1 MLFKRSENYLYL
13 LKFLDKM
20 QKNIKKRYDSI
31 WKEDSKLPETRQ
43 LLNKSRGDVC
53 MIHYNKLGRNA
64 RKALAGLLV
73 AANVVGG
80 VPVYAAEPTE
90 VQNPSAVEAE
100 ETGESE
106 QEENENVADGDE
118 IPSDA
123 VDTTTDDT
131 DNTEVPPVDDAAD
144 TEIPPVDDATDT
156 EVPPAD
162 DATDT
167 EVPPADDAT
176 DTEVPPADDATDTEV
191 PPADDVTDTEVPP
204 ANDVTDT
211 EVPPADDAT
220 NTEVPPEGDATDTEV
235 PPADDA
241 TNAEMPS
248 TDVVTSPDETVDE
261 PMAPAE
267 VTDEITVDS
276 EILEAEEDG
285 WHEDGNGF
293 YYVESGEKLTSSWK
307 QIDGSWYYLG
317 SNGYRY
323 ANGQKS
329 VNKDINGESIY
340 SYYRFDTDG
349 RMQTGWYEDE
359 YGSKYYYMDDGKAA
373 QGVLE
378 IDGATYYFYTG
389 RMQTDYSWSDE
400 KNIYYFG
407 EDGKLTE
414 TINLETNGWKEKD
427 DGNWVYI
434 EAGQMIKNSWKEI
447 EGVRYYFDY
456 YGNMCKDTVMSIW
469 DESTGKSG
477 YYRFDSKGKV
487 VTGWYQDEEENWY
500 YYGNDGM
507 ASEGMQK
514 IGNSTYY
521 FLYEG
526 RMATNYTYEKDSGL
540 YYFGEDG
547 KMVSE
552 ISLTKNGWKSTADG
566 SWYYTESGKLVKNEW
581 RQIGKFWYR
590 FDYDGKMLKD
600 TSWSERDET
609 TGKYTYYRF
618 DKDGHMMKGW
628 YYVGETDRWYYYD
641 SKGAAVDGLV
651 TIGKD
656 VYYFSNRIMQT
667 KTVYSDEKNLY
678 YFNEDGKLT
687 EKISIEKDGWKKNK
701 EGDWFYVESG
711 KLVKG
716 WRQIGGSKYYFG
728 SDGVM
733 YRDVRRGIGFDPDD
747 PGTNLIFSFDEDG
760 RMVTG
765 WYQSRGKWYYHKQ
778 DGTAASGLQTIGKKT
793 YCFSGEGEMLTNGQ
807 YYKDGVLYVYGA
819 DGVCTTSLKNGWLYD
834 TYYIVKG
841 KAVTGWREVSGK
853 WYYFDPGSGK
863 KAENK
868 IMWIEGK
875 SYSFDSDGV
884 MNKGWVKVTGNGELH
899 WMYADG
905 SGALVKDSW
914 QKLGKKW
921 YYFDGSGEMV
931 TGLKEIDG
939 KLEKFN
945 ADGLWTGTASNN
957 AWYEGEGGS
966 WFYIKDKAM
975 LKDVTEQIKGKYYH
989 FDSSGRMVT
998 REVHD
1003 DYYFGSNGA
1012 AVKNQWRLDSN
1023 GKWHYYGAD
1032 SKEVEAGWKKIG
1044 SSWYYFVSG
1053 TIVTEDCVIDGKLY
1067 RFKKNGASDKKEVK
1081 ITDGWNLIDGQYY
1094 YYKGGS
1100 YLTGLQKIGNARY
1113 YFDFDGRMAYQS
1125 RVGAYFADKNGK
1137 IISKAWGQDADGTYY
1152 YAGADGRLVKGLQ
1165 TIGGKKYLFN
1175 EHDGAMYEH
1184 DMVLSNDEKTLYVI
1198 SSSGEVTRIV
1208 KAGKNGWTKTAND
1221 NWFYVSGGKFAKG
1234 YQTIGGK
1241 SYYFYSTGMA
1251 TDTTVSGHGYADA
1264 NGVLHLNGWY
1274 GEGSLIYVRNGHTLS
1289 GPGTVSGKKYYFS
1302 YIADTGLYF
1311 ADGNY
1316 YFFDG
1321 SKGTRKTYKVKEGWN
1336 KVNGLWYYVIDGA
1349 VQTGSQEIGGKYY
1362 HFSDNG
1368 VMLSDCLYSSDGR
1381 YQYLDENGLPVKNSW
1396 KKVSYMNIYRESNVY
1411 DEDDLETEDVWYYFD
1426 ANGFAV
1432 TGKQKIG
1439 GKTYIFA
1446 ENGKML

>member
-1 MLFKRSENYLYL
+1 MKR
-13 LKFLDKM
+13 
-20 QKNIKKRYDSI
+20 
-31 WKEDSKLPETRQ
+31 

-100 ETGESE
+100 ETDESE
-106 QEENENVADGDE
+106 QEGNENAADGDE
-118 IPSDA
+118 DPSETVDA
-123 VDTTTDDT
+123 TTDGTTSTEMPPVDEVT
-131 DNTEVPPVDDAAD
+131 DTEVPPADDVTDTEVPPADDATD
-144 TEIPPVDDATDT
+144 TEVPPADDVTDT

-204 ANDVTDT
+204 ADDAVAPDAVVNEEIPAEEPVVPE
-211 EVPPADDAT
+211 EVP
-220 NTEVPPEGDATDTEV
+220 V
-235 PPADDA
+235 
-241 TNAEMPS
+241 
-248 TDVVTSPDETVDE
+248 
-261 PMAPAE
+261 
-267 VTDEITVDS
+267 EITVDS
-276 EILEAEEDG
+276 EILKAEEDG

-293 YYVESGEKLTSSWK
+293 YYVESGEKLTSTWK
-307 QIDGSWYYLG
+307 QMDGSWYYLG
-317 SNGYRY
+317 SDGYRY
-323 ANGQKS
+323 ADGRKYIS
-329 VNKDINGESIY
+329 KDMMGEYTY
-340 SYYRFDTDG
+340 SYYCFDADG
-349 RMQTGWYEDE
+349 RMQTGWYEE
-359 YGSKYYYMDDGKAA
+359 YGNKYYYMNDGKAA
-373 QGVLE
+373 SGVQE
-378 IDGATYYFYTG
+378 VDGATYYFGYG
-389 RMQTDYSWSDE
+389 GEMQTNTSWQDE

-407 EDGKLTE
+407 EDGKLTN
-414 TINLETNGWKEKD
+414 TISLETDGWKETS
-427 DGNWVYI
+427 DGNFVYI
-434 EAGQMIKNSWKEI
+434 EAGQMVKGCWKEI
-447 EGVRYYFDY
+447 EGVRYYFDSS
-456 YGNMCKDTVMSIW
+456 GIMCKDTVTSIW
-469 DESTGKSG
+469 DEGTGESG
-477 YYRFDSKGKV
+477 YYRFDSNGKV
-487 VTGWYQDEEENWY
+487 VTGWYQDEDEDWY
-500 YYGNDGM
+500 YYGNDGK
-507 ASEGMQK
+507 APKGMQK
-514 IGNSTYY
+514 IGNATYY
-521 FLYEG
+521 FLYAG
-526 RMATNYTYEKDSGL
+526 RMATDYTYELDSKL

-547 KMVSE
+547 KLTDE
-552 ISLTKNGWKSTADG
+552 INLAENGWKSTADG
-566 SWYYTESGKLVKNEW
+566 NWYYTESGKLVKNEW
-581 RQIGKFWYR
+581 RQIGKFRYR
-590 FDYDGKMLKD
+590 FDYEGKMVKD
-600 TSWSERDET
+600 TTWGESDET
-609 TGKYTYYRF
+609 TGKYISYRF
-618 DKDGHMMKGW
+618 DKDGHMVTGW
-628 YYVGETDRWYYYD
+628 YQDRNSSWYYYD
-641 SKGAAVDGLV
+641 SKGAAAEGLV
-651 TIGKD
+651 TVGKD
-656 VYYFSNRIMQT
+656 TYYFSYGRMQT
-667 KTVYSDEKNLY
+667 KTSYSDGKSLY

-711 KLVKG
+711 KLVTNE
-716 WRQIGGSKYYFG
+716 WRQINGSKYYFG
-728 SDGVM
+728 SDGAM
-733 YRDVRRGIGFDPDD
+733 YKNVRRGIGYDPDD

-765 WYQSRGKWYYHKQ
+765 WYQHQGKWYYHKQ

-793 YCFSGEGEMLTNGQ
+793 YCFSGEGEMKTNGQ

-841 KAVTGWREVSGK
+841 KAVTKWRQVSGK
-853 WYYFDPGSGK
+853 WYYFNPETGRK
-863 KAENK
+863 VKNTTME
-868 IMWIEGK
+868 IEGK
-875 SYSFDSDGV
+875 LYSFDSDGI
-884 MNKGWVKVTGNGELH
+884 MNKGWVKATDNGELH

-905 SGALVKDSW
+905 SGALVKDNW
-914 QKLGKKW
+914 QKVGKKW
-921 YYFDGSGEMV
+921 YYFDDSYRMV
-931 TGLKEIDG
+931 TGLKEIEG

-957 AWYEGEGGS
+957 AWYEGAGGS
-966 WFYIKDKAM
+966 WFYIKDKAL
-975 LKDVTEQIKGKYYH
+975 LKNTTEQINGKYYH
-989 FDSSGRMVT
+989 FDASGRMVT

-1113 YFDFDGRMAYQS
+1113 YFDGSGKMAYQS
-1125 RVGAYFADKNGK
+1125 RVGSYNTGYYFADKNGK
-1137 IISKAWGQDADGTYY
+1137 IISKAWGQDADGIYY

-1165 TIGGKKYLFN
+1165 TISGKKYLFD
-1175 EHDGAMYEH
+1175 EYDGAMYEH

-1221 NWFYVSGGKFAKG
+1221 NWFYVSGGKFARG

-1241 SYYFYSTGMA
+1241 SYYFYSSGMA
-1251 TDTTVSGHGYADA
+1251 TDETVSGHGYADA

-1274 GEGSLIYVRNGHTLS
+1274 GTGSLIYVRNGHTLS

-1362 HFSDNG
+1362 HFSETG
-1368 VMLSDCLYSSDGR
+1368 VMLSDCLYYNDGR
-1381 YQYLDENGLPVKNSW
+1381 YQYLDKNGLPIKNSW

-1411 DEDDLETEDVWYYFD
+1411 DEEDIETEDVWYYFD

-1446 ENGKML
+1446 RNGKML

>member
-1 MLFKRSENYLYL
+1 MKR
-13 LKFLDKM
+13 
-20 QKNIKKRYDSI
+20 
-31 WKEDSKLPETRQ
+31 

-100 ETGESE
+100 ETDESE
-106 QEENENVADGDE
+106 QEGNENAADGDE
-118 IPSDA
+118 DPSETVDA
-123 VDTTTDDT
+123 TTDGT
-131 DNTEVPPVDDAAD
+131 TSTEMPPVD
-144 TEIPPVDDATDT
+144 EVTDT

-162 DATDT
+162 D
-167 EVPPADDAT
+167 VT

-204 ANDVTDT
+204 ADDAVAPDAVVNEEIPAEEPVVPE
-211 EVPPADDAT
+211 EVP
-220 NTEVPPEGDATDTEV
+220 V
-235 PPADDA
+235 
-241 TNAEMPS
+241 
-248 TDVVTSPDETVDE
+248 
-261 PMAPAE
+261 
-267 VTDEITVDS
+267 EITVDS
-276 EILEAEEDG
+276 EILKAEEDG

-293 YYVESGEKLTSSWK
+293 YYVESGEKLTSTWK
-307 QIDGSWYYLG
+307 QMDGSWYYLG
-317 SNGYRY
+317 SDGYRY
-323 ANGQKS
+323 ADGRKYIS
-329 VNKDINGESIY
+329 KDMMGEYTY
-340 SYYRFDTDG
+340 SYYCFDADG
-349 RMQTGWYEDE
+349 RMQTGWYEE
-359 YGSKYYYMDDGKAA
+359 YGNKYYYMNDGKAA
-373 QGVLE
+373 SGVQE
-378 IDGATYYFYTG
+378 VDGATYYFGYG
-389 RMQTDYSWSDE
+389 GEMQTNTSWQDE

-407 EDGKLTE
+407 EDGKLTN
-414 TINLETNGWKEKD
+414 TISLETDGWKETS
-427 DGNWVYI
+427 DGNFVYI
-434 EAGQMIKNSWKEI
+434 EAGQMVKGCWKEI
-447 EGVRYYFDY
+447 EGVRYYFDSS
-456 YGNMCKDTVMSIW
+456 GIMCKDTVTSIW
-469 DESTGKSG
+469 DEGTGESG
-477 YYRFDSKGKV
+477 YYRFDSNGKV
-487 VTGWYQDEEENWY
+487 VTGWYQDEDEDWY
-500 YYGNDGM
+500 YYGNDGK
-507 ASEGMQK
+507 APKGMQK
-514 IGNSTYY
+514 IGNATYY
-521 FLYEG
+521 FLYAG
-526 RMATNYTYEKDSGL
+526 RMATDYTYELDSKL

-547 KMVSE
+547 KLTDE
-552 ISLTKNGWKSTADG
+552 INLAENGWKSTADG
-566 SWYYTESGKLVKNEW
+566 NWYYTESGKLVKNEW
-581 RQIGKFWYR
+581 RQIGKFRYR
-590 FDYDGKMLKD
+590 FDYEGKMVKD
-600 TSWSERDET
+600 TTWGESDET
-609 TGKYTYYRF
+609 TGKYISYRF
-618 DKDGHMMKGW
+618 DKDGHMVTGW
-628 YYVGETDRWYYYD
+628 YQDRNSSWYYYD
-641 SKGAAVDGLV
+641 SKGAAAEGLV
-651 TIGKD
+651 TVGKD
-656 VYYFSNRIMQT
+656 TYYFSYGRMQT
-667 KTVYSDEKNLY
+667 KTSYSDGKSLY

-711 KLVKG
+711 KLVTNE
-716 WRQIGGSKYYFG
+716 WRQINGSKYYFG
-728 SDGVM
+728 SDGAM
-733 YRDVRRGIGFDPDD
+733 YKNVRRGIGYDPDD

-765 WYQSRGKWYYHKQ
+765 WYQHQGKWYYHKQ

-793 YCFSGEGEMLTNGQ
+793 YCFSGEGEMKTNGQ

-841 KAVTGWREVSGK
+841 KAVTKWRQVSGK
-853 WYYFDPGSGK
+853 WYYFNPETGRK
-863 KAENK
+863 VKNTTME
-868 IMWIEGK
+868 IEGK
-875 SYSFDSDGV
+875 LYSFDSDGI
-884 MNKGWVKVTGNGELH
+884 MNKGWVKATDNGELH

-905 SGALVKDSW
+905 SGALVKDNW
-914 QKLGKKW
+914 QKVGKKW
-921 YYFDGSGEMV
+921 YYFDDSYRMV
-931 TGLKEIDG
+931 TGLKEIEG

-957 AWYEGEGGS
+957 AWYEGAGGS
-966 WFYIKDKAM
+966 WFYIKDKAL
-975 LKDVTEQIKGKYYH
+975 LKNTTEQINGKYYH
-989 FDSSGRMVT
+989 FDASGRMVT

-1113 YFDFDGRMAYQS
+1113 YFDGSGKMAYQS
-1125 RVGAYFADKNGK
+1125 RVGSYNTGYYFADKNGK
-1137 IISKAWGQDADGTYY
+1137 IISKAWGQDADGIYY

-1165 TIGGKKYLFN
+1165 TISGKKYLFD
-1175 EHDGAMYEH
+1175 EYDGAMYEH

-1221 NWFYVSGGKFAKG
+1221 NWFYVSGGKFARG

-1241 SYYFYSTGMA
+1241 SYYFYSSGMA
-1251 TDTTVSGHGYADA
+1251 TDETVSGHGYADA

-1274 GEGSLIYVRNGHTLS
+1274 GTGSLIYVRNGHTLS

-1362 HFSDNG
+1362 HFSETG
-1368 VMLSDCLYSSDGR
+1368 VMLSDCLYYNDGR
-1381 YQYLDENGLPVKNSW
+1381 YQYLDKNGLPIKNSW

-1411 DEDDLETEDVWYYFD
+1411 DEEDIETEDVWYYFD

-1446 ENGKML
+1446 RNGKML

>member
-1 MLFKRSENYLYL
+1 
-13 LKFLDKM
+13 
-20 QKNIKKRYDSI
+20 
-31 WKEDSKLPETRQ
+31 
-43 LLNKSRGDVC
+43 

-100 ETGESE
+100 ETDESE
-106 QEENENVADGDE
+106 QKGSEDAADGDE
-118 IPSDA
+118 DPSEA
-123 VDTTTDDT
+123 VDATTDGT
-131 DNTEVPPVDDAAD
+131 TSTEMPPVDEVTDA
-144 TEIPPVDDATDT
+144 
-156 EVPPAD
+156 
-162 DATDT
+162 

-204 ANDVTDT
+204 AD
-211 EVPPADDAT
+211 
-220 NTEVPPEGDATDTEV
+220 DATDTEV

-241 TNAEMPS
+241 TDTEVPS
-248 TDVVTSPDETVDE
+248 ADDATDTEVPPADDVTDTEVPPADDVTDTEVPPADDAVAPDAVVNEE
-261 PMAPAE
+261 IPAE
-267 VTDEITVDS
+267 EPVVPEEVPVEITVDS
-276 EILEAEEDG
+276 EILKAEEDG

-293 YYVESGEKLTSSWK
+293 YYVESGEKLTSTWK
-307 QIDGSWYYLG
+307 QMDGSWYYLG
-317 SNGYRY
+317 SDGYRY
-323 ANGQKS
+323 ADGRKYIS
-329 VNKDINGESIY
+329 KDMMGEYTY
-340 SYYRFDTDG
+340 SYYCFDADG
-349 RMQTGWYEDE
+349 RMQTGWYEE
-359 YGSKYYYMDDGKAA
+359 YGNKYYYMNDGKAA
-373 QGVLE
+373 SGVQE
-378 IDGATYYFYTG
+378 VDGATYYFGYG
-389 RMQTDYSWSDE
+389 GEMQTNTSWQDE

-407 EDGKLTE
+407 EDGKLTN
-414 TINLETNGWKEKD
+414 TISLETDGWKETS
-427 DGNWVYI
+427 DGNFVYI
-434 EAGQMIKNSWKEI
+434 EAGQMVKGCWKEI
-447 EGVRYYFDY
+447 EGVRYYFDSS
-456 YGNMCKDTVMSIW
+456 GIMCKDTVTSIW
-469 DESTGKSG
+469 DEGTGESG
-477 YYRFDSKGKV
+477 YYRFDSNGKV
-487 VTGWYQDEEENWY
+487 VTGWYQDEDEDWY
-500 YYGNDGM
+500 YYGNDGK
-507 ASEGMQK
+507 APKGMQK
-514 IGNSTYY
+514 IGNATYY
-521 FLYEG
+521 FLYAG
-526 RMATNYTYEKDSGL
+526 RMATDYTYELDSKL

-547 KMVSE
+547 KLTDE
-552 ISLTKNGWKSTADG
+552 INLAENGWKSTADG
-566 SWYYTESGKLVKNEW
+566 NWYYTESGKLVKNEW
-581 RQIGKFWYR
+581 RQIGKFRYR
-590 FDYDGKMLKD
+590 FDYEGKMVKD
-600 TSWSERDET
+600 TTWGESDET
-609 TGKYTYYRF
+609 TGKYISYRF
-618 DKDGHMMKGW
+618 DKDGHMVTGW
-628 YYVGETDRWYYYD
+628 YQDRNSSWYYYD
-641 SKGAAVDGLV
+641 SKGAAAEGLV
-651 TIGKD
+651 TVGKD
-656 VYYFSNRIMQT
+656 TYYFSYGRMQT
-667 KTVYSDEKNLY
+667 KTSYSDGKSLY

-711 KLVKG
+711 KLVTNE
-716 WRQIGGSKYYFG
+716 WRQINGSKYYFG
-728 SDGVM
+728 SDGAM
-733 YRDVRRGIGFDPDD
+733 YKNVRRGIGYDPDD

-765 WYQSRGKWYYHKQ
+765 WYQHQGKWYYHKQ

-793 YCFSGEGEMLTNGQ
+793 YCFSGEGEMKTNGQ

-841 KAVTGWREVSGK
+841 KAVTKWRQVSGK
-853 WYYFDPGSGK
+853 WYYFNPETGRK
-863 KAENK
+863 VKNTTME
-868 IMWIEGK
+868 IEGK
-875 SYSFDSDGV
+875 LYSFDSDGI
-884 MNKGWVKVTGNGELH
+884 MNKGWVKATDNGELH

-905 SGALVKDSW
+905 SGALVKDNW
-914 QKLGKKW
+914 QKVGKKW
-921 YYFDGSGEMV
+921 YYFDDSYRMV
-931 TGLKEIDG
+931 TGLKEIEG

-957 AWYEGEGGS
+957 AWYEGAGGS
-966 WFYIKDKAM
+966 WFYIKDKAL
-975 LKDVTEQIKGKYYH
+975 LKNTTEQINGKYYH
-989 FDSSGRMVT
+989 FDASGRMVT

-1113 YFDFDGRMAYQS
+1113 YFDGSGKMAYQS
-1125 RVGAYFADKNGK
+1125 RVGSYNTGYYFADKNGK
-1137 IISKAWGQDADGTYY
+1137 IISKAWGQDADGIYY

-1165 TIGGKKYLFN
+1165 TISGKKYLFD
-1175 EHDGAMYEH
+1175 EYDGAMYEH

-1221 NWFYVSGGKFAKG
+1221 NWFYVSGGKFARG

-1241 SYYFYSTGMA
+1241 SYYFYSSGMA
-1251 TDTTVSGHGYADA
+1251 TDETVSGHGYADA

-1274 GEGSLIYVRNGHTLS
+1274 GTGSLIYVRNGHTLS

-1362 HFSDNG
+1362 HFSETG
-1368 VMLSDCLYSSDGR
+1368 VMLSDCLYYNDGR
-1381 YQYLDENGLPVKNSW
+1381 YQYLDKNGLPIKNSW

-1411 DEDDLETEDVWYYFD
+1411 DEEDIETEDVWYYFD

-1446 ENGKML
+1446 RNGKML

>member
-1 MLFKRSENYLYL
+1 
-13 LKFLDKM
+13 
-20 QKNIKKRYDSI
+20 
-31 WKEDSKLPETRQ
+31 
-43 LLNKSRGDVC
+43 

-100 ETGESE
+100 ETDESE
-106 QEENENVADGDE
+106 QEGNENAADGDE
-118 IPSDA
+118 DPSETVDA
-123 VDTTTDDT
+123 TTDGT
-131 DNTEVPPVDDAAD
+131 TSTEMPPVD
-144 TEIPPVDDATDT
+144 EVTDT

-162 DATDT
+162 D
-167 EVPPADDAT
+167 VT

-204 ANDVTDT
+204 ADDAVAPDAVVNEEIPAEEPVVPE
-211 EVPPADDAT
+211 EVP
-220 NTEVPPEGDATDTEV
+220 V
-235 PPADDA
+235 
-241 TNAEMPS
+241 
-248 TDVVTSPDETVDE
+248 
-261 PMAPAE
+261 
-267 VTDEITVDS
+267 EITVDS
-276 EILEAEEDG
+276 EILKAEEDG

-293 YYVESGEKLTSSWK
+293 YYVESGEKLTSTWK
-307 QIDGSWYYLG
+307 QMDGSWYYLG
-317 SNGYRY
+317 SDGYRY
-323 ANGQKS
+323 ADGRKYIS
-329 VNKDINGESIY
+329 KDMMGEYTY
-340 SYYRFDTDG
+340 SYYCFDADG
-349 RMQTGWYEDE
+349 RMQTGWYEE
-359 YGSKYYYMDDGKAA
+359 YGNKYYYMNDGKAA
-373 QGVLE
+373 SGVQE
-378 IDGATYYFYTG
+378 VDGATYYFGYG
-389 RMQTDYSWSDE
+389 GEMQTNTSWQDE

-407 EDGKLTE
+407 EDGKLTN
-414 TINLETNGWKEKD
+414 TISLETDGWKETS
-427 DGNWVYI
+427 DGNFVYI
-434 EAGQMIKNSWKEI
+434 EAGQMVKGCWKEI
-447 EGVRYYFDY
+447 EGVRYYFDSS
-456 YGNMCKDTVMSIW
+456 GIMCKDTVTSIW
-469 DESTGKSG
+469 DEGTGESG
-477 YYRFDSKGKV
+477 YYRFDSNGKV
-487 VTGWYQDEEENWY
+487 VTGWYQDEDEDWY
-500 YYGNDGM
+500 YYGNDGK
-507 ASEGMQK
+507 APKGMQK
-514 IGNSTYY
+514 IGNATYY
-521 FLYEG
+521 FLYAG
-526 RMATNYTYEKDSGL
+526 RMATDYTYELDSKL

-547 KMVSE
+547 KLTDE
-552 ISLTKNGWKSTADG
+552 INLAENGWKSTADG
-566 SWYYTESGKLVKNEW
+566 NWYYTESGKLVKNEW
-581 RQIGKFWYR
+581 RQIGKFRYR
-590 FDYDGKMLKD
+590 FDYEGKMVKD
-600 TSWSERDET
+600 TTWGESDET
-609 TGKYTYYRF
+609 TGKYISYRF
-618 DKDGHMMKGW
+618 DKDGHMVTGW
-628 YYVGETDRWYYYD
+628 YQDRNSSWYYYD
-641 SKGAAVDGLV
+641 SKGAAAEGLV
-651 TIGKD
+651 TVGKD
-656 VYYFSNRIMQT
+656 TYYFSYGRMQT
-667 KTVYSDEKNLY
+667 KTSYSDGKSLY

-711 KLVKG
+711 KLVTNE
-716 WRQIGGSKYYFG
+716 WRQINGSKYYFG
-728 SDGVM
+728 SDGAM
-733 YRDVRRGIGFDPDD
+733 YKNVRRGIGYDPDD

-765 WYQSRGKWYYHKQ
+765 WYQHQGKWYYHKQ

-793 YCFSGEGEMLTNGQ
+793 YCFSGEGEMKTNGQ

-841 KAVTGWREVSGK
+841 KAVTKWRQVSGK
-853 WYYFDPGSGK
+853 WYYFNPETGRK
-863 KAENK
+863 VKNTTME
-868 IMWIEGK
+868 IEGK
-875 SYSFDSDGV
+875 LYSFDSDGI
-884 MNKGWVKVTGNGELH
+884 MNKGWVKATDNGELH

-905 SGALVKDSW
+905 SGALVKDNW
-914 QKLGKKW
+914 QKVGKKW
-921 YYFDGSGEMV
+921 YYFDDSYRMV
-931 TGLKEIDG
+931 TGLKEIEG

-957 AWYEGEGGS
+957 AWYEGAGGS
-966 WFYIKDKAM
+966 WFYIKDKAL
-975 LKDVTEQIKGKYYH
+975 LKNTTEQINGKYYH
-989 FDSSGRMVT
+989 FDASGRMVT

-1113 YFDFDGRMAYQS
+1113 YFDGSGKMAYQS
-1125 RVGAYFADKNGK
+1125 RVGSYNTGYYFADKNGK
-1137 IISKAWGQDADGTYY
+1137 IISKAWGQDADGIYY

-1165 TIGGKKYLFN
+1165 TISGKKYLFD
-1175 EHDGAMYEH
+1175 EYDGAMYEH

-1221 NWFYVSGGKFAKG
+1221 NWFYVSGGKFARG

-1241 SYYFYSTGMA
+1241 SYYFYSSGMA
-1251 TDTTVSGHGYADA
+1251 TDETVSGHGYADA

-1274 GEGSLIYVRNGHTLS
+1274 GTGSLIYVRNGHTLS

-1362 HFSDNG
+1362 HFSETG
-1368 VMLSDCLYSSDGR
+1368 VMLSDCLYYNDGR
-1381 YQYLDENGLPVKNSW
+1381 YQYLDKNGLPIKNSW

-1411 DEDDLETEDVWYYFD
+1411 DEEDIETEDVWYYFD

-1446 ENGKML
+1446 RNGKML

>member
-1 MLFKRSENYLYL
+1 MKR
-13 LKFLDKM
+13 
-20 QKNIKKRYDSI
+20 
-31 WKEDSKLPETRQ
+31 

-100 ETGESE
+100 ETDESE
-106 QEENENVADGDE
+106 QEGNENAADGDE
-118 IPSDA
+118 DPSETVDA
-123 VDTTTDDT
+123 TTDGTTSTEMPPVDEVT
-131 DNTEVPPVDDAAD
+131 DTEVPPADDVTD
-144 TEIPPVDDATDT
+144 TEVPPADDATDT

-162 DATDT
+162 DVTDTEVPPADDTTDT

-204 ANDVTDT
+204 ADDAVAPDAVVNEEIPAEEPVVPE
-211 EVPPADDAT
+211 EVP
-220 NTEVPPEGDATDTEV
+220 V
-235 PPADDA
+235 
-241 TNAEMPS
+241 
-248 TDVVTSPDETVDE
+248 
-261 PMAPAE
+261 
-267 VTDEITVDS
+267 EITVDS
-276 EILEAEEDG
+276 EILKAEEDG

-293 YYVESGEKLTSSWK
+293 YYVESGEKLTSTWK
-307 QIDGSWYYLG
+307 QMDGSWYYLG
-317 SNGYRY
+317 SDGYRY
-323 ANGQKS
+323 ADGRKYIS
-329 VNKDINGESIY
+329 KDMMGEYTY
-340 SYYRFDTDG
+340 SYYCFDADG
-349 RMQTGWYEDE
+349 RMQTGWYEE
-359 YGSKYYYMDDGKAA
+359 YGNKYYYMNDGKAA
-373 QGVLE
+373 SGVQE
-378 IDGATYYFYTG
+378 VDGATYYFGYG
-389 RMQTDYSWSDE
+389 GEMQTNTSWQDE

-407 EDGKLTE
+407 EDGKLTN
-414 TINLETNGWKEKD
+414 TISLETDGWKETS
-427 DGNWVYI
+427 DGNFVYI
-434 EAGQMIKNSWKEI
+434 EAGQMVKGCWKEI
-447 EGVRYYFDY
+447 EGVRYYFDSS
-456 YGNMCKDTVMSIW
+456 GIMCKDTVTSIW
-469 DESTGKSG
+469 DEGTGESG
-477 YYRFDSKGKV
+477 YYRFDSNGKV
-487 VTGWYQDEEENWY
+487 VTGWYQDEDEDWY
-500 YYGNDGM
+500 YYGNDGK
-507 ASEGMQK
+507 APKGMQK
-514 IGNSTYY
+514 IGNATYY
-521 FLYEG
+521 FLYAG
-526 RMATNYTYEKDSGL
+526 RMATDYTYELDSKL

-547 KMVSE
+547 KLTDE
-552 ISLTKNGWKSTADG
+552 INLAENGWKSTADG
-566 SWYYTESGKLVKNEW
+566 NWYYTESGKLVKNEW
-581 RQIGKFWYR
+581 RQIGKFRYR
-590 FDYDGKMLKD
+590 FDYEGKMVKD
-600 TSWSERDET
+600 TTWGESDET
-609 TGKYTYYRF
+609 TGKYISYRF
-618 DKDGHMMKGW
+618 DKDGHMVTGW
-628 YYVGETDRWYYYD
+628 YQDRNSSWYYYD
-641 SKGAAVDGLV
+641 SKGAAAEGLV
-651 TIGKD
+651 TVGKD
-656 VYYFSNRIMQT
+656 TYYFSYGRMQT
-667 KTVYSDEKNLY
+667 KTSYSDGKSLY

-711 KLVKG
+711 KLVTNE
-716 WRQIGGSKYYFG
+716 WRQINGSKYYFG
-728 SDGVM
+728 SDGAM
-733 YRDVRRGIGFDPDD
+733 YKNVRRGIGYDPDD

-765 WYQSRGKWYYHKQ
+765 WYQHQGKWYYHKQ

-793 YCFSGEGEMLTNGQ
+793 YCFSGEGEMKTNGQ

-841 KAVTGWREVSGK
+841 KAVTKWRQVSGK
-853 WYYFDPGSGK
+853 WYYFNPETGRK
-863 KAENK
+863 VKNTTME
-868 IMWIEGK
+868 IEGK
-875 SYSFDSDGV
+875 LYSFDSDGI
-884 MNKGWVKVTGNGELH
+884 MNKGWVKATDNGELH

-905 SGALVKDSW
+905 SGALVKDNW
-914 QKLGKKW
+914 QKVGKKW
-921 YYFDGSGEMV
+921 YYFDDSYRMV
-931 TGLKEIDG
+931 TGLKEIEG

-957 AWYEGEGGS
+957 AWYEGAGGS
-966 WFYIKDKAM
+966 WFYIKDKAL
-975 LKDVTEQIKGKYYH
+975 LKNTTEQINGKYYH
-989 FDSSGRMVT
+989 FDASGRMVT

-1113 YFDFDGRMAYQS
+1113 YFDGSGKMAYQS
-1125 RVGAYFADKNGK
+1125 RVGSYNTGYYFADKNGK
-1137 IISKAWGQDADGTYY
+1137 IISKAWGQDADGIYY

-1165 TIGGKKYLFN
+1165 TISGKKYLFD
-1175 EHDGAMYEH
+1175 EYDGAMYEH

-1221 NWFYVSGGKFAKG
+1221 NWFYVSGGKFARG

-1241 SYYFYSTGMA
+1241 SYYFYSSGMA
-1251 TDTTVSGHGYADA
+1251 TDETVSGHGYADA

-1274 GEGSLIYVRNGHTLS
+1274 GTGSLIYVRNGHTLS

-1362 HFSDNG
+1362 HFSETG
-1368 VMLSDCLYSSDGR
+1368 VMLSDCLYYNDGR
-1381 YQYLDENGLPVKNSW
+1381 YQYLDKNGLPIKNSW

-1411 DEDDLETEDVWYYFD
+1411 DEEDIETEDVWYYFD

-1446 ENGKML
+1446 RNGKML

>member
-1 MLFKRSENYLYL
+1 MKR
-13 LKFLDKM
+13 
-20 QKNIKKRYDSI
+20 
-31 WKEDSKLPETRQ
+31 

-100 ETGESE
+100 ETDESE
-106 QEENENVADGDE
+106 QEGNENAADGDE
-118 IPSDA
+118 DPSETVDA
-123 VDTTTDDT
+123 TTDGT
-131 DNTEVPPVDDAAD
+131 TSTEMPPVD
-144 TEIPPVDDATDT
+144 EVTDT

-162 DATDT
+162 D
-167 EVPPADDAT
+167 VT

-204 ANDVTDT
+204 ADDTTDT
-211 EVPPADDAT
+211 EVPPAD
-220 NTEVPPEGDATDTEV
+220 DATDTEV

-241 TNAEMPS
+241 TETEVPPADDV
-248 TDVVTSPDETVDE
+248 TDTEVPPADDAVAPDAVVNEE
-261 PMAPAE
+261 IPAE
-267 VTDEITVDS
+267 EPVVPEEVPVEITVDS
-276 EILEAEEDG
+276 EILKAEEDG

-293 YYVESGEKLTSSWK
+293 YYVESGEKLTSTWK
-307 QIDGSWYYLG
+307 QMDGSWYYLG
-317 SNGYRY
+317 SDGYRY
-323 ANGQKS
+323 ADGRKYIS
-329 VNKDINGESIY
+329 KDMMGEYTY
-340 SYYRFDTDG
+340 SYYCFDADG
-349 RMQTGWYEDE
+349 RMQTGWYEE
-359 YGSKYYYMDDGKAA
+359 YGNKYYYMNDGKAA
-373 QGVLE
+373 SGVQE
-378 IDGATYYFYTG
+378 VDGATYYFGYG
-389 RMQTDYSWSDE
+389 GEMQTNTSWQDE

-407 EDGKLTE
+407 EDGKLTN
-414 TINLETNGWKEKD
+414 TISLETDGWKETS
-427 DGNWVYI
+427 DGNFVYI
-434 EAGQMIKNSWKEI
+434 EAGQMVKGCWKEI
-447 EGVRYYFDY
+447 EGVRYYFDSS
-456 YGNMCKDTVMSIW
+456 GIMCKDTVTSIW
-469 DESTGKSG
+469 DEGTGESG
-477 YYRFDSKGKV
+477 YYRFDSNGKV
-487 VTGWYQDEEENWY
+487 VTGWYQDEDEDWY
-500 YYGNDGM
+500 YYGNDGK
-507 ASEGMQK
+507 APKGMQK
-514 IGNSTYY
+514 IGNATYY
-521 FLYEG
+521 FLYAG
-526 RMATNYTYEKDSGL
+526 RMATDYTYELDSKL

-547 KMVSE
+547 KLTDE
-552 ISLTKNGWKSTADG
+552 INLAENGWKSTADG
-566 SWYYTESGKLVKNEW
+566 NWYYTESGKLVKNEW
-581 RQIGKFWYR
+581 RQIGKFRYR
-590 FDYDGKMLKD
+590 FDYEGKMVKD
-600 TSWSERDET
+600 TTWGESDET
-609 TGKYTYYRF
+609 TGKYISYRF
-618 DKDGHMMKGW
+618 DKDGHMVTGW
-628 YYVGETDRWYYYD
+628 YQDRNSSWYYYD
-641 SKGAAVDGLV
+641 SKGAAAEGLV
-651 TIGKD
+651 TVGKD
-656 VYYFSNRIMQT
+656 TYYFSYGRMQT
-667 KTVYSDEKNLY
+667 KTSYSDGKSLY

-711 KLVKG
+711 KLVTNE
-716 WRQIGGSKYYFG
+716 WRQINGSKYYFG
-728 SDGVM
+728 SDGAM
-733 YRDVRRGIGFDPDD
+733 YKNVRRGIGYDPDD

-765 WYQSRGKWYYHKQ
+765 WYQHQGKWYYHKQ

-793 YCFSGEGEMLTNGQ
+793 YCFSGEGEMKTNGQ

-841 KAVTGWREVSGK
+841 KAVTKWRQVSGK
-853 WYYFDPGSGK
+853 WYYFNPETGRK
-863 KAENK
+863 VKNTTME
-868 IMWIEGK
+868 IEGK
-875 SYSFDSDGV
+875 LYSFDSDGI
-884 MNKGWVKVTGNGELH
+884 MNKGWVKATDNGELH

-905 SGALVKDSW
+905 SGALVKDNW
-914 QKLGKKW
+914 QKVGKKW
-921 YYFDGSGEMV
+921 YYFDDSYRMV
-931 TGLKEIDG
+931 TGLKEIEG

-957 AWYEGEGGS
+957 AWYEGAGGS
-966 WFYIKDKAM
+966 WFYIKDKAL
-975 LKDVTEQIKGKYYH
+975 LKNTTEQINGKYYH
-989 FDSSGRMVT
+989 FDASGRMVT

-1113 YFDFDGRMAYQS
+1113 YFDGSGKMAYQS
-1125 RVGAYFADKNGK
+1125 RVGSYNTGYYFADKNGK
-1137 IISKAWGQDADGTYY
+1137 IISKAWGQDADGIYY

-1165 TIGGKKYLFN
+1165 TISGKKYLFD
-1175 EHDGAMYEH
+1175 EYDGAMYEH

-1221 NWFYVSGGKFAKG
+1221 NWFYVSGGKFARG

-1241 SYYFYSTGMA
+1241 SYYFYSSGMA
-1251 TDTTVSGHGYADA
+1251 TDETVSGHGYADA

-1274 GEGSLIYVRNGHTLS
+1274 GTGSLIYVRNGHTLS

-1349 VQTGSQEIGGKYY
+1349 VQTGSQEIGGKSY
-1362 HFSDNG
+1362 HFSETG
-1368 VMLSDCLYSSDGR
+1368 VMLSDCLYYNDGR
-1381 YQYLDENGLPVKNSW
+1381 YQYLDKNGLPIKNSW

-1411 DEDDLETEDVWYYFD
+1411 DEEDIETEDVWYYFD

-1446 ENGKML
+1446 RNGKML

>member
-144 TEIPPVDDATDT
+144 TEIPPV
-156 EVPPAD
+156 
-162 DATDT
+162 
-167 EVPPADDAT
+167 DDAT

>member
-1 MLFKRSENYLYL
+1 
-13 LKFLDKM
+13 
-20 QKNIKKRYDSI
+20 
-31 WKEDSKLPETRQ
+31 
-43 LLNKSRGDVC
+43 

-100 ETGESE
+100 ETDESE
-106 QEENENVADGDE
+106 QKGSEDAADGDE
-118 IPSDA
+118 DPSEA
-123 VDTTTDDT
+123 VDATTDGT
-131 DNTEVPPVDDAAD
+131 TSTEMPPVDEVTDA
-144 TEIPPVDDATDT
+144 

-204 ANDVTDT
+204 AD
-211 EVPPADDAT
+211 
-220 NTEVPPEGDATDTEV
+220 DATDTEV

-241 TNAEMPS
+241 TDTEVPS
-248 TDVVTSPDETVDE
+248 ADDATDTEVPPADDVTDTEVPPADDAVAPDAVVNEE
-261 PMAPAE
+261 IPAE
-267 VTDEITVDS
+267 EPVVPEEVPVEITVDS
-276 EILEAEEDG
+276 EILKAEEDG

-293 YYVESGEKLTSSWK
+293 YYVESGEKLTSTWK
-307 QIDGSWYYLG
+307 QMDGSWYYLG
-317 SNGYRY
+317 SDGYRY
-323 ANGQKS
+323 ADGRKYIS
-329 VNKDINGESIY
+329 KDMMGEYTY
-340 SYYRFDTDG
+340 SYYCFDADG
-349 RMQTGWYEDE
+349 RMQTGWYEE
-359 YGSKYYYMDDGKAA
+359 YGNKYYYMNDGKAA
-373 QGVLE
+373 SGVQE
-378 IDGATYYFYTG
+378 VDGATYYFGYG
-389 RMQTDYSWSDE
+389 GEMQTNTSWQDE

-407 EDGKLTE
+407 EDGKLTN
-414 TINLETNGWKEKD
+414 TISLETDGWKETS
-427 DGNWVYI
+427 DGNFVYI
-434 EAGQMIKNSWKEI
+434 EAGQMVKGCWKEI
-447 EGVRYYFDY
+447 EGVRYYFDSS
-456 YGNMCKDTVMSIW
+456 GIMCKDTVTSIW
-469 DESTGKSG
+469 DEGTGESG
-477 YYRFDSKGKV
+477 YYRFDSNGKV
-487 VTGWYQDEEENWY
+487 VTGWYQDEDEDWY
-500 YYGNDGM
+500 YYGNDGK
-507 ASEGMQK
+507 APKGMQK
-514 IGNSTYY
+514 IGNATYY
-521 FLYEG
+521 FLYAG
-526 RMATNYTYEKDSGL
+526 RMATDYTYELDSKL

-547 KMVSE
+547 KLTDE
-552 ISLTKNGWKSTADG
+552 INLAENGWKSTADG
-566 SWYYTESGKLVKNEW
+566 NWYYTESGKLVKNEW
-581 RQIGKFWYR
+581 RQIGKFRYR
-590 FDYDGKMLKD
+590 FDYEGKMVKD
-600 TSWSERDET
+600 TTWGESDET
-609 TGKYTYYRF
+609 TGKYISYRF
-618 DKDGHMMKGW
+618 DKDGHMVTGW
-628 YYVGETDRWYYYD
+628 YQDRNSSWYYYD
-641 SKGAAVDGLV
+641 SKGAAAEGLV
-651 TIGKD
+651 TVGKD
-656 VYYFSNRIMQT
+656 TYYFSYGRMQT
-667 KTVYSDEKNLY
+667 KTSYSDGKSLY

-711 KLVKG
+711 KLVTNE
-716 WRQIGGSKYYFG
+716 WRQINGSKYYFG
-728 SDGVM
+728 SDGAM
-733 YRDVRRGIGFDPDD
+733 YKNVRRGIGYDPDD

-765 WYQSRGKWYYHKQ
+765 WYQHQGKWYYHKQ

-793 YCFSGEGEMLTNGQ
+793 YCFSGEGEMKTNGQ

-841 KAVTGWREVSGK
+841 KAVTKWRQVSGK
-853 WYYFDPGSGK
+853 WYYFNPETGRK
-863 KAENK
+863 VKNTTME
-868 IMWIEGK
+868 IEGK
-875 SYSFDSDGV
+875 LYSFDSDGI
-884 MNKGWVKVTGNGELH
+884 MNKGWVKATDNGELH

-905 SGALVKDSW
+905 SGALVKDNW
-914 QKLGKKW
+914 QKVGKKW
-921 YYFDGSGEMV
+921 YYFDDSYRMV
-931 TGLKEIDG
+931 TGLKEIEG

-957 AWYEGEGGS
+957 AWYEGAGGS
-966 WFYIKDKAM
+966 WFYIKDKAL
-975 LKDVTEQIKGKYYH
+975 LKNTTEQINGKYYH
-989 FDSSGRMVT
+989 FDASGRMVT

-1113 YFDFDGRMAYQS
+1113 YFDGSGKMAYQS
-1125 RVGAYFADKNGK
+1125 RVGSYNTGYYFADKNGK
-1137 IISKAWGQDADGTYY
+1137 IISKAWGQDADGIYY

-1165 TIGGKKYLFN
+1165 TISGKKYLFD
-1175 EHDGAMYEH
+1175 EYDGAMYEH

-1221 NWFYVSGGKFAKG
+1221 NWFYVSGGKFARG

-1241 SYYFYSTGMA
+1241 SYYFYSSGMA
-1251 TDTTVSGHGYADA
+1251 TDETVSGHGYADA

-1274 GEGSLIYVRNGHTLS
+1274 GTGSLIYVRNGHTLS

-1362 HFSDNG
+1362 HFSETG
-1368 VMLSDCLYSSDGR
+1368 VMLSDCLYYNDGR
-1381 YQYLDENGLPVKNSW
+1381 YQYLDKNGLPIKNSW

-1411 DEDDLETEDVWYYFD
+1411 DEEDIETEDVWYYFD

-1446 ENGKML
+1446 RNGKML

>member
-1 MLFKRSENYLYL
+1 MLFKSSENYLYL

-80 VPVYAAEPTE
+80 VPVYAAEPME

-106 QEENENVADGDE
+106 QEESENAVDGDE

-131 DNTEVPPVDDAAD
+131 DNTEVPPVDDATD

-204 ANDVTDT
+204 ANDATDT

-400 KNIYYFG
+400 KNTYYFG

-487 VTGWYQDEEENWY
+487 VTGWYQDEDEDWY

-507 ASEGMQK
+507 APDGMQK
-514 IGNSTYY
+514 IGNATYY

-590 FDYDGKMLKD
+590 FGNDGKMLKD
-600 TSWSERDET
+600 TTWGERDET
-609 TGKYTYYRF
+609 TGKYTSYRF
-618 DKDGHMMKGW
+618 DKDGHMVKGW

-656 VYYFSNRIMQT
+656 VYYFDNRIMQT
-667 KTVYSDEKNLY
+667 KTTYSDEKNLY
-678 YFNEDGKLT
+678 YFNEDGKMT

-1165 TIGGKKYLFN
+1165 TIGGK
-1175 EHDGAMYEH
+1175 
-1184 DMVLSNDEKTLYVI
+1184 
-1198 SSSGEVTRIV
+1198 
-1208 KAGKNGWTKTAND
+1208 
-1221 NWFYVSGGKFAKG
+1221 
-1234 YQTIGGK
+1234 

-1274 GEGSLIYVRNGHTLS
+1274 GEGSLIYVRNGHMLS

-1381 YQYLDENGLPVKNSW
+1381 YQYLDENGLPIKNSW

>member
-1 MLFKRSENYLYL
+1 MKR
-13 LKFLDKM
+13 
-20 QKNIKKRYDSI
+20 
-31 WKEDSKLPETRQ
+31 

-100 ETGESE
+100 ETDESE
-106 QEENENVADGDE
+106 QEGNENAADGDE
-118 IPSDA
+118 DPSETVDA
-123 VDTTTDDT
+123 TTDGT
-131 DNTEVPPVDDAAD
+131 TSTEMPPVD
-144 TEIPPVDDATDT
+144 EVTDT

-162 DATDT
+162 D
-167 EVPPADDAT
+167 VT

-204 ANDVTDT
+204 ADDTTDTEVPPADDATDTEVPPADDVTDT
-211 EVPPADDAT
+211 EVPPADDAVAPDAVV
-220 NTEVPPEGDATDTEV
+220 NEEIPAEEPVVPEEVPV
-235 PPADDA
+235 
-241 TNAEMPS
+241 
-248 TDVVTSPDETVDE
+248 
-261 PMAPAE
+261 
-267 VTDEITVDS
+267 EITVDS
-276 EILEAEEDG
+276 EILKAEEDG

-293 YYVESGEKLTSSWK
+293 YYVESGEKLTSTWK
-307 QIDGSWYYLG
+307 QMDGSWYYLG
-317 SNGYRY
+317 SDGYRY
-323 ANGQKS
+323 ADGRKYIS
-329 VNKDINGESIY
+329 KDMMGEYTY
-340 SYYRFDTDG
+340 SYYCFDADG
-349 RMQTGWYEDE
+349 RMQTGWYEE
-359 YGSKYYYMDDGKAA
+359 YGNKYYYMNDGKAA
-373 QGVLE
+373 SGVQE
-378 IDGATYYFYTG
+378 VDGATYYFGYG
-389 RMQTDYSWSDE
+389 GEMQTNTSWQDE

-407 EDGKLTE
+407 EDGKLTN
-414 TINLETNGWKEKD
+414 TISLETDGWKETS
-427 DGNWVYI
+427 DGNFVYI
-434 EAGQMIKNSWKEI
+434 EAGQMVKGCWKEI
-447 EGVRYYFDY
+447 EGVRYYFDSS
-456 YGNMCKDTVMSIW
+456 GIMCKDTVTSIW
-469 DESTGKSG
+469 DEGTGESG
-477 YYRFDSKGKV
+477 YYRFDSNGKV
-487 VTGWYQDEEENWY
+487 VTGWYQDEDEDWY
-500 YYGNDGM
+500 YYGNDGK
-507 ASEGMQK
+507 APKGMQK
-514 IGNSTYY
+514 IGNATYY
-521 FLYEG
+521 FLYAG
-526 RMATNYTYEKDSGL
+526 RMATDYTYELDSKL

-547 KMVSE
+547 KLTDE
-552 ISLTKNGWKSTADG
+552 INLAENGWKSTADG
-566 SWYYTESGKLVKNEW
+566 NWYYTESGKLVKNEW
-581 RQIGKFWYR
+581 RQIGKFRYR
-590 FDYDGKMLKD
+590 FDYEGKMVKD
-600 TSWSERDET
+600 TTWGESDET
-609 TGKYTYYRF
+609 TGKYISYRF
-618 DKDGHMMKGW
+618 DKDGHMVTGW
-628 YYVGETDRWYYYD
+628 YQDRNSSWYYYD
-641 SKGAAVDGLV
+641 SKGAAAEGLV
-651 TIGKD
+651 TVGKD
-656 VYYFSNRIMQT
+656 TYYFSYGRMQT
-667 KTVYSDEKNLY
+667 KTSYSDGKSLY

-711 KLVKG
+711 KLVTNE
-716 WRQIGGSKYYFG
+716 WRQINGSKYYFG
-728 SDGVM
+728 SDGAM
-733 YRDVRRGIGFDPDD
+733 YKNVRRGIGYDPDD

-765 WYQSRGKWYYHKQ
+765 WYQHQGKWYYHKQ

-793 YCFSGEGEMLTNGQ
+793 YCFSGEGEMKTNGQ

-841 KAVTGWREVSGK
+841 KAVTKWRQVSGK
-853 WYYFDPGSGK
+853 WYYFNPETGRK
-863 KAENK
+863 VKNTTME
-868 IMWIEGK
+868 IEGK
-875 SYSFDSDGV
+875 LYSFDSDGI
-884 MNKGWVKVTGNGELH
+884 MNKGWVKATDNGELH

-905 SGALVKDSW
+905 SGALVKDNW
-914 QKLGKKW
+914 QKVGKKW
-921 YYFDGSGEMV
+921 YYFDDSYRMV
-931 TGLKEIDG
+931 TGLKEIEG

-957 AWYEGEGGS
+957 AWYEGAGGS
-966 WFYIKDKAM
+966 WFYIKDKAL
-975 LKDVTEQIKGKYYH
+975 LKNTTEQINGKYYH
-989 FDSSGRMVT
+989 FDASGRMVT

-1113 YFDFDGRMAYQS
+1113 YFDGSGKMAYQS
-1125 RVGAYFADKNGK
+1125 RVGSYNTGYYFADKNGK
-1137 IISKAWGQDADGTYY
+1137 IISKAWGQDADGIYY

-1165 TIGGKKYLFN
+1165 TISGKKYLFD
-1175 EHDGAMYEH
+1175 EYDGAMYEH

-1221 NWFYVSGGKFAKG
+1221 NWFYVSGGKFARG

-1241 SYYFYSTGMA
+1241 SYYFYSSGMA
-1251 TDTTVSGHGYADA
+1251 TDETVSGHGYADA

-1274 GEGSLIYVRNGHTLS
+1274 GTGSLIYVRNGHTLS

-1362 HFSDNG
+1362 HFSETG
-1368 VMLSDCLYSSDGR
+1368 VMLSDCLYYNDGR
-1381 YQYLDENGLPVKNSW
+1381 YQYLDKNGLPIKNSW

-1411 DEDDLETEDVWYYFD
+1411 DEEDIETEDVWYYFD

-1446 ENGKML
+1446 RNGKML

>member
-1 MLFKRSENYLYL
+1 
-13 LKFLDKM
+13 
-20 QKNIKKRYDSI
+20 
-31 WKEDSKLPETRQ
+31 
-43 LLNKSRGDVC
+43 

-100 ETGESE
+100 ETDESE
-106 QEENENVADGDE
+106 QEGNENAADGDE
-118 IPSDA
+118 DPSETVDA
-123 VDTTTDDT
+123 TTDGTTSTEMPPVDEVT
-131 DNTEVPPVDDAAD
+131 DTEVPPADDVTD
-144 TEIPPVDDATDT
+144 TEVPPADDATDT

-162 DATDT
+162 DVTDTEVPPADDTTDT

-204 ANDVTDT
+204 ADDAVAPDAVVNEEIPAEEPVVPE
-211 EVPPADDAT
+211 EVP
-220 NTEVPPEGDATDTEV
+220 V
-235 PPADDA
+235 
-241 TNAEMPS
+241 
-248 TDVVTSPDETVDE
+248 
-261 PMAPAE
+261 
-267 VTDEITVDS
+267 EITVDS
-276 EILEAEEDG
+276 EILKAEEDG

-293 YYVESGEKLTSSWK
+293 YYVESGEKLTSTWK
-307 QIDGSWYYLG
+307 QMDGSWYYLG
-317 SNGYRY
+317 SDGYRY
-323 ANGQKS
+323 ADGRKYIS
-329 VNKDINGESIY
+329 KDMMGEYTY
-340 SYYRFDTDG
+340 SYYCFDADG
-349 RMQTGWYEDE
+349 RMQTGWYEE
-359 YGSKYYYMDDGKAA
+359 YGNKYYYMNDGKAA
-373 QGVLE
+373 SGVQE
-378 IDGATYYFYTG
+378 VDGATYYFGYG
-389 RMQTDYSWSDE
+389 GEMQTNTSWQDE

-407 EDGKLTE
+407 EDGKLTN
-414 TINLETNGWKEKD
+414 TISLETDGWKETS
-427 DGNWVYI
+427 DGNFVYI
-434 EAGQMIKNSWKEI
+434 EAGQMVKGCWKEI
-447 EGVRYYFDY
+447 EGVRYYFDSS
-456 YGNMCKDTVMSIW
+456 GIMCKDTVTSIW
-469 DESTGKSG
+469 DEGTGESG
-477 YYRFDSKGKV
+477 YYRFDSNGKV
-487 VTGWYQDEEENWY
+487 VTGWYQDEDEDWY
-500 YYGNDGM
+500 YYGNDGK
-507 ASEGMQK
+507 APKGMQK
-514 IGNSTYY
+514 IGNATYY
-521 FLYEG
+521 FLYAG
-526 RMATNYTYEKDSGL
+526 RMATDYTYELDSKL

-547 KMVSE
+547 KLTDE
-552 ISLTKNGWKSTADG
+552 INLAENGWKSTADG
-566 SWYYTESGKLVKNEW
+566 NWYYTESGKLVKNEW
-581 RQIGKFWYR
+581 RQIGKFRYR
-590 FDYDGKMLKD
+590 FDYEGKMVKD
-600 TSWSERDET
+600 TTWGESDET
-609 TGKYTYYRF
+609 TGKYISYRF
-618 DKDGHMMKGW
+618 DKDGHMVTGW
-628 YYVGETDRWYYYD
+628 YQDRNSSWYYYD
-641 SKGAAVDGLV
+641 SKGAAAEGLV
-651 TIGKD
+651 TVGKD
-656 VYYFSNRIMQT
+656 TYYFSYGRMQT
-667 KTVYSDEKNLY
+667 KTSYSDGKSLY

-711 KLVKG
+711 KLVTNE
-716 WRQIGGSKYYFG
+716 WRQINGSKYYFG
-728 SDGVM
+728 SDGAM
-733 YRDVRRGIGFDPDD
+733 YKNVRRGIGYDPDD

-765 WYQSRGKWYYHKQ
+765 WYQHQGKWYYHKQ

-793 YCFSGEGEMLTNGQ
+793 YCFSGEGEMKTNGQ

-841 KAVTGWREVSGK
+841 KAVTKWRQVSGK
-853 WYYFDPGSGK
+853 WYYFNPETGRK
-863 KAENK
+863 VKNTTME
-868 IMWIEGK
+868 IEGK
-875 SYSFDSDGV
+875 LYSFDSDGI
-884 MNKGWVKVTGNGELH
+884 MNKGWVKATDNGELH

-905 SGALVKDSW
+905 SGALVKDNW
-914 QKLGKKW
+914 QKVGKKW
-921 YYFDGSGEMV
+921 YYFDDSYRMV
-931 TGLKEIDG
+931 TGLKEIEG

-957 AWYEGEGGS
+957 AWYEGAGGS
-966 WFYIKDKAM
+966 WFYIKDKAL
-975 LKDVTEQIKGKYYH
+975 LKNTTEQINGKYYH
-989 FDSSGRMVT
+989 FDASGRMVT

-1113 YFDFDGRMAYQS
+1113 YFDGSGKMAYQS
-1125 RVGAYFADKNGK
+1125 RVGSYNTGYYFADKNGK
-1137 IISKAWGQDADGTYY
+1137 IISKAWGQDADGIYY

-1165 TIGGKKYLFN
+1165 TISGKKYLFD
-1175 EHDGAMYEH
+1175 EYDGAMYEH

-1221 NWFYVSGGKFAKG
+1221 NWFYVSGGKFARG

-1241 SYYFYSTGMA
+1241 SYYFYSSGMA
-1251 TDTTVSGHGYADA
+1251 TDETVSGHGYADA

-1274 GEGSLIYVRNGHTLS
+1274 GTGSLIYVRNGHTLS

-1362 HFSDNG
+1362 HFSETG
-1368 VMLSDCLYSSDGR
+1368 VMLSDCLYYNDGR
-1381 YQYLDENGLPVKNSW
+1381 YQYLDKNGLPIKNSW

-1411 DEDDLETEDVWYYFD
+1411 DEEDIETEDVWYYFD

-1446 ENGKML
+1446 RNGKML

>member
-1 MLFKRSENYLYL
+1 
-13 LKFLDKM
+13 
-20 QKNIKKRYDSI
+20 
-31 WKEDSKLPETRQ
+31 
-43 LLNKSRGDVC
+43 

-100 ETGESE
+100 ETDESE
-106 QEENENVADGDE
+106 QKGSEDAADGDE
-118 IPSDA
+118 DPSEA
-123 VDTTTDDT
+123 VDATTDGTTSTEMPPVDEVT
-131 DNTEVPPVDDAAD
+131 DAEVPPA
-144 TEIPPVDDATDT
+144 DDATDT

-191 PPADDVTDTEVPP
+191 PPADDATDTEVPSADDATDTEVPP
-204 ANDVTDT
+204 ADDVTDT
-211 EVPPADDAT
+211 EVPPADDAVAPDAVV
-220 NTEVPPEGDATDTEV
+220 NEEIPAEEPVVPEEVPV
-235 PPADDA
+235 
-241 TNAEMPS
+241 
-248 TDVVTSPDETVDE
+248 
-261 PMAPAE
+261 
-267 VTDEITVDS
+267 EITVDS
-276 EILEAEEDG
+276 EILKAEEDG

-293 YYVESGEKLTSSWK
+293 YYVESGEKLTSTWK
-307 QIDGSWYYLG
+307 QMDGSWYYLG
-317 SNGYRY
+317 SDGYRY
-323 ANGQKS
+323 ADGRKYIS
-329 VNKDINGESIY
+329 KDMMGEYTY
-340 SYYRFDTDG
+340 SYYCFDADG
-349 RMQTGWYEDE
+349 RMQTGWYEE
-359 YGSKYYYMDDGKAA
+359 YGNKYYYMNDGKAA
-373 QGVLE
+373 SGVQE
-378 IDGATYYFYTG
+378 VDGATYYFGYG
-389 RMQTDYSWSDE
+389 GEMQTNTSWQDE

-407 EDGKLTE
+407 EDGKLTN
-414 TINLETNGWKEKD
+414 TISLETDGWKETS
-427 DGNWVYI
+427 DGNFVYI
-434 EAGQMIKNSWKEI
+434 EAGQMVKGCWKEI
-447 EGVRYYFDY
+447 EGVRYYFDSS
-456 YGNMCKDTVMSIW
+456 GIMCKDTVTSIW
-469 DESTGKSG
+469 DEGTGESG
-477 YYRFDSKGKV
+477 YYRFDSNGKV
-487 VTGWYQDEEENWY
+487 VTGWYQDEDEDWY
-500 YYGNDGM
+500 YYGNDGK
-507 ASEGMQK
+507 APKGMQK
-514 IGNSTYY
+514 IGNATYY
-521 FLYEG
+521 FLYAG
-526 RMATNYTYEKDSGL
+526 RMATDYTYELDSKL

-547 KMVSE
+547 KLTDE
-552 ISLTKNGWKSTADG
+552 INLAENGWKSTADG
-566 SWYYTESGKLVKNEW
+566 NWYYTESGKLVKNEW
-581 RQIGKFWYR
+581 RQIGKFRYR
-590 FDYDGKMLKD
+590 FDYEGKMVKD
-600 TSWSERDET
+600 TTWGESDET
-609 TGKYTYYRF
+609 TGKYISYRF
-618 DKDGHMMKGW
+618 DKDGHMVTGW
-628 YYVGETDRWYYYD
+628 YQDRNSSWYYYD
-641 SKGAAVDGLV
+641 SKGAAAEGLV
-651 TIGKD
+651 TVGKD
-656 VYYFSNRIMQT
+656 TYYFSYGRMQT
-667 KTVYSDEKNLY
+667 KTSYSDGKSLY

-711 KLVKG
+711 KLVTNE
-716 WRQIGGSKYYFG
+716 WRQINGSKYYFG
-728 SDGVM
+728 SDGAM
-733 YRDVRRGIGFDPDD
+733 YKNVRRGIGYDPDD

-765 WYQSRGKWYYHKQ
+765 WYQHQGKWYYHKQ

-1113 YFDFDGRMAYQS
+1113 YFDGSGKMAYQS
-1125 RVGAYFADKNGK
+1125 RVGSYNTGYYFADKNGK
-1137 IISKAWGQDADGTYY
+1137 IISKAWGQDADGIYY

-1165 TIGGKKYLFN
+1165 TISGKKYLFD
-1175 EHDGAMYEH
+1175 EYDGAMYEH

-1221 NWFYVSGGKFAKG
+1221 NWFYVSGGKFARG

-1241 SYYFYSTGMA
+1241 SYYFYSSGMA
-1251 TDTTVSGHGYADA
+1251 TDETVSGHGYADA

-1274 GEGSLIYVRNGHTLS
+1274 GTGSLIYVRNGHTLS

-1362 HFSDNG
+1362 HFSETG
-1368 VMLSDCLYSSDGR
+1368 VMLSDCLYYNDGR
-1381 YQYLDENGLPVKNSW
+1381 YQYLDKNGLPIKNSW

-1411 DEDDLETEDVWYYFD
+1411 DEEDIETEDVWYYFD

-1446 ENGKML
+1446 RNGKML